1 MDKNTAILLGFRG
14 LGGAV
19 RRLFRLRAIVGVG
32 AGRGAAISL
41 GLVFVAGEW
50 SRYKIKCVKIAGNK
64 FDYGDCGRKR
74 LLQIYP
80 ILEVIPQKFR
90 KFVA

>member
-1 MDKNTAILLGFRG
+1 MGRFVVFSAFG
-14 LGGAV
+14 
-19 RRLFRLRAIVGVG
+19 RLWARERVE
-32 AGRGAAISL
+32 GAAIPL
-41 GLVFVAGEW
+41 GRVFVAGEW
-50 SRYKIKCVKIAGNK
+50 LKCKIKCVNFVGNK
-64 FDYGDCGRKR
+64 FDFDGCGRKR

>member
-1 MDKNTAILLGFRG
+1 MGFRG

-19 RRLFRLRAIVGVG
+19 RRLFRLRAIVGAG
-32 AGRGAAISL
+32 TGRGAAIPL

-50 SRYKIKCVKIAGNK
+50 LWCKIKCVKIAGNK
-64 FDYGDCGRKR
+64 FDYVDCGRKR

>member
-1 MDKNTAILLGFRG
+1 MGRFVVFSAFGRLWARERVEG
-14 LGGAV
+14 
-19 RRLFRLRAIVGVG
+19 RLFRLGWFFVG
-32 AGRGAAISL
+32 
-41 GLVFVAGEW
+41 GEW
-50 SRYKIKCVKIAGNK
+50 LRCKIKCVKIAGNK
-64 FDYGDCGRKR
+64 FDYVDCGRKR

>member
-1 MDKNTAILLGFRG
+1 MVGW
-14 LGGAV
+14 AV
-19 RRLFRLRAIVGVG
+19 RRLFRLRAIVGAG
-32 AGRGAAISL
+32 TGRGAAIPL
-41 GLVFVAGEW
+41 GRVFVAGEW
-50 SRYKIKCVKIAGNK
+50 SRCKIKCVKIVGNK
-64 FDYGDCGRKR
+64 FDCGGCGRKR

>member
-1 MDKNTAILLGFRG
+1 M
-14 LGGAV
+14 GA
-19 RRLFRLRAIVGVG
+19 G
-32 AGRGAAISL
+32 AGRGAAIPL

-50 SRYKIKCVKIAGNK
+50 LWCKIKCVKFVGNK
-64 FDYGDCGRKR
+64 FDYKGCGRKR

>member
-1 MDKNTAILLGFRG
+1 MGRFVVFSVFG
-14 LGGAV
+14 
-19 RRLFRLRAIVGVG
+19 RLWARERVE
-32 AGRGAAISL
+32 GAAIPL
-41 GLVFVAGEW
+41 GLVLVAGEW
-50 SRYKIKCVKIAGNK
+50 LRCKIKCVKIAGNK
-64 FDYGDCGRKR
+64 FDYEDCERKR